1 MNNEAYVKMVPDE
14 IIKSND
20 GSGFVM
26 RSKDLFMSKVN
37 TFSPSLS
44 MKDTKIVLTNKL
56 RDGWLLLV
64 GIPLVAFILT
74 FLFYSDEWLTYGN
87 SFAYCYF
94 TKLTT
99 TTIIWYINR
108 EVLLY
113 FRRRF
118 PSIENIAKRIFLQ
131 LSTSIV
137 VTTLISLAT
146 TQLYALTNYWNRPIT
161 WQDTIYNLVLSYLFV
176 LIVSGIYET
185 VYYFAHWRLSVKEAE
200 ELKKA
205 NLQSQFESLKSQVSP
220 HFLFNSLNT
229 LSSLIEENPDMAVK
243 FVNQLSKVY
252 RYLLQS
258 NEKELTSLKDE
269 IDFLD
274 SYIFLLKTRFGE
286 GFTVKMDVSD
296 ELLAT
301 LIPPLTL
308 QILVENAVKHNVV
321 SIHKPL
327 NITIASLE
335 SGTIAVV
342 NNLQKKTIN
351 VASTGMGLANIVAKY
366 RLLNKP
372 SIRIEEG
379 SNEFS
384 VTLPII

>member
-1 MNNEAYVKMVPDE
+1 ML
-14 IIKSND
+14 S
-20 GSGFVM
+20 F
-26 RSKDLFMSKVN
+26 KVN
-37 TFSPSLS
+37 TFSPSIA
-44 MKDTKIVLTNKL
+44 MKETKLIVSSKL
-56 RDGWLLLV
+56 RDGWLLLI
-64 GIPLVAFILT
+64 GIPIVAFILT
-74 FLFYSDEWLTYGN
+74 FLFYSSEWLTYGN

-108 EVLLY
+108 EILLY

-118 PSIENIAKRIFLQ
+118 PSIEFVFKRIFLQ
-131 LSTSIV
+131 ITASLF
-137 VTTLISLAT
+137 VTTLISILT
-146 TQLYALTNYWNRPIT
+146 TEFYSITNYWNRTIV
-161 WQDTIYNLVLSYLFV
+161 WQDTVYNLVISYVFV
-176 LIVSGIYET
+176 LIISGVYEA

-229 LSSLIEENPDMAVK
+229 LSSLIEENPDMAVR

-258 NEKELTSLKDE
+258 NDKELTSLKDE
-269 IDFLD
+269 IDFLEA
-274 SYIFLLKTRFGE
+274 YIFLLKTRFGE
-286 GFTVKMDVSD
+286 GFTLKMEVSE
-296 ELLAT
+296 ELLNT
-301 LIPPLTL
+301 FIPPLTL

-327 NITIASLE
+327 NIVLASRE
-335 SGTIAVV
+335 TGTISVV

-372 SIRIEEG
+372 AIRIEENK
-379 SNEFS
+379 SEFV